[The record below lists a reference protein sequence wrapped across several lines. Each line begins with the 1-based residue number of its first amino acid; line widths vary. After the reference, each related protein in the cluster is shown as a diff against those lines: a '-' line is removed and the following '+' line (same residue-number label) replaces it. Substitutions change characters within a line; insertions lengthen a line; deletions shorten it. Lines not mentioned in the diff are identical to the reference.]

1 MTKINRSISEK
12 DTSLLITNAGGRCSF
27 NYNGNFCNKILSDG
41 RVNLGE
47 RAHIIGVKGPR
58 AEFPTSNLNGYD
70 NLMWMCKEH
79 HTIID
84 HPSNLNVFTV
94 QALREMKFRHEEKIR
109 TGRYPYYGT
118 ATSIHDYSSL
128 STLFLFLNIH
138 SLYGNIAMY
147 PMVHIDFYDVEEA
160 YKAYCQD
167 NPPELQLYDPLL
179 RERFNCFLTR
189 YYDLANHI
197 RFQPNTSEDQLTGWH
212 KKSYDDNGYFKV
224 VAYLESVE
232 ALITIIGQ
240 RFPQILQQEI
250 YQYFSDDT

>member
-1 MTKINRSISEK
+1 
-12 DTSLLITNAGGRCSF
+12 
-27 NYNGNFCNKILSDG
+27 
-41 RVNLGE
+41 
-47 RAHIIGVKGPR
+47 
-58 AEFPTSNLNGYD
+58 
-70 NLMWMCKEH
+70 
-79 HTIID
+79 
-84 HPSNLNVFTV
+84 
-94 QALREMKFRHEEKIR
+94 
-109 TGRYPYYGT
+109 
-118 ATSIHDYSSL
+118 
-128 STLFLFLNIH
+128 
-138 SLYGNIAMY
+138 
-147 PMVHIDFYDVEEA
+147 MVHIDFYDVEEA

-197 RFQPNTSEDQLTGWH
+197 RCQPNTSENQLTGWF

-250 YQYFSDDT
+250 YQYFSDNT